1 MDRIYSSKY
10 LLLKMRKL
18 FYFFLIICSTTIA
31 QVELKHECS
40 REGSAHRWLNAQ
52 STLTENQDKLDI
64 SYYGIEL
71 EIDFDSEIISGSV
84 IIEGSIGMNQP
95 DSFEFDLLNNM
106 VVDSVKY
113 NGQVSTFTH
122 QDDLINI
129 PAPLVTIPEGYDFS
143 VTIFYH
149 GSPEHC
155 GASGFKFDE
164 HLGIDHVWTLSEA
177 YCARS
182 WWPCKDDPSDKA
194 DSVDIIVTVPSNP
207 DFIVASNG
215 ILQSMTQNENKKI
228 YHWKEIYPITT
239 YLISLAIYPY
249 TVWYDQY
256 ISSVSNDT
264 MTIENYVFP
273 DRYEGSYSNYL
284 LTKDMLALFSEL
296 FGEYPFINEKYGHAD
311 FRWGGGME
319 HQTLTSMGGY
329 SQNLIAHE
337 LGHSWWG
344 NMITCKSFHDIWL
357 NEGFARYCQA
367 LWVEHRDGEEAY
379 FNFMNN
385 HSYFGGGTVYVE
397 NPSSNSIIF
406 NSSLSY
412 NKASWVLHMLR
423 HIVGDN
429 TFFNILR
436 SYGSND
442 SLAYNVA
449 STSDFQN
456 VCESVSGLDFDDFFD
471 QWIYGD
477 RHPHYQLSWWHE
489 GEGIYKVNIDQ
500 LQSTGYF
507 SMPIDIT
514 LSGSQG
520 PLVQDTTIVVN
531 NSGSTQ
537 IYEFSGLDFLVESVV
552 LDPEGWILKEISY
565 TTAGINNIIANK
577 ISVGKAYPNPF
588 NSGIRMDYYIDP
600 KIGDI
605 DVTIDILDLNG
616 RRIQTLIKNRV
627 PSGFHTVFWTSN
639 NNATGIYF
647 IQLLAGDFISTQ
659 KIVHLK

>member
-1 MDRIYSSKY
+1 
-10 LLLKMRKL
+10 
-18 FYFFLIICSTTIA
+18 
-31 QVELKHECS
+31 
-40 REGSAHRWLNAQ
+40 
-52 STLTENQDKLDI
+52 
-64 SYYGIEL
+64 
-71 EIDFDSEIISGSV
+71 
-84 IIEGSIGMNQP
+84 
-95 DSFEFDLLNNM
+95 
-106 VVDSVKY
+106 
-113 NGQVSTFTH
+113 
-122 QDDLINI
+122 
-129 PAPLVTIPEGYDFS
+129 
-143 VTIFYH
+143 
-149 GSPEHC
+149 
-155 GASGFKFDE
+155 
-164 HLGIDHVWTLSEA
+164 
-177 YCARS
+177 
-182 WWPCKDDPSDKA
+182 
-194 DSVDIIVTVPSNP
+194 
-207 DFIVASNG
+207 
-215 ILQSMTQNENKKI
+215 
-228 YHWKEIYPITT
+228 
-239 YLISLAIYPY
+239 
-249 TVWYDQY
+249 
-256 ISSVSNDT
+256 
-264 MTIENYVFP
+264 
-273 DRYEGSYSNYL
+273 
-284 LTKDMLALFSEL
+284 MLALFSEL
-296 FGEYPFINEKYGHAD
+296 FGEHPFINEKYGHAD

-552 LDPEGWILKEISY
+552 LDPEGWILKEVSY

-577 ISVGKAYPNPF
+577 ISVGQAYPNPF

-605 DVTIDILDLNG
+605 DMTIDILDLNG

-647 IQLLAGDFISTQ
+647 IQLSAGDFISTQ